1 MFLMFKKIIF
11 VTGLLN
17 INNIRCS
24 EEESSENNK
33 IKEIKKE
40 INKIYDY
47 KEEPLEIY
55 SDYISSTLK
64 KKFDIGRITN
74 EEKAVNIAND
84 ISAILKVKICNKN
97 EYFHFIKGSFLLR
110 KYLNGLINDIENLK
124 NLDII
129 TTLDNFTDKY
139 LNYNFTNKAISNK
152 FKNIKGIIEEVKGFL
167 NPTII
172 KIGIDNLMK
181 RVEEVNFV
189 KFEDGEFEYIKDDYF
204 DNNNEL
210 KEEYKNLKDIKGK
223 CLLKFLISDDLDL
236 DGYFPKHWKTSLKT
250 AKQYEVLKRNV
261 YNYDFCNEGI
271 INKEDNDVIKSSEEL
286 QNKFNKEKKELI
298 NTVLKNITKY
308 NKFGDYLKILEKFNN
323 SINDLKID
331 ENTTFLNNLEKE
343 IDEAIAIK
351 EEDITLNTKI
361 YDNSDYKDKIININK
376 NISEVKEIL
385 KDINKISTKFEND
398 KFKIFDENFEGLIE
412 KMRQNKIKSDTIK
425 KIKGEIKTLIS
436 AIKTKINTLTENNNG
451 LEDIYK
457 VTVPTISDEDYNKKT
472 KSELN
477 DIENNL
483 ENLGK
488 TQEKNLE
495 KQKAEKD
502 QEILATAKD
511 EKEKQKIQ
519 YSINLREQISTNIKE
534 ICKNFEKEYNPTEN
548 DTKIKIEEK
557 LVLKLNEYEEIKKY
571 LEDKFNKEKDLS
583 TMLQDDLNSEKTK
596 TINNCELKLNK
607 FLQKKK
613 EEEEKNKDKEKKG
626 NTDDENNKNIEGD
639 NKYKGKEKCCCRNKG
654 KNNGKSKKS
663 KCC

>member
-1 MFLMFKKIIF
+1 MFKKIIF

-17 INNIRCS
+17 INNIKCS
-24 EEESSENNK
+24 EKELNK
-33 IKEIKKE
+33 IKEK
-40 INKIYDY
+40 INEIYDY
-47 KEEPLEIY
+47 SEEPIEIY

-129 TTLDNFTDKY
+129 TTLDNFTKKY
-139 LNYNFTNKAISNK
+139 SSYKFTNKAIFGK
-152 FKNIKGIIEEVKGFL
+152 LKNIIDIIEEVKGFL
-167 NPTII
+167 NQTII
-172 KIGIDNLMK
+172 KIEIDNLIK
-181 RVEEVNFV
+181 RVKEVNFV
-189 KFEDGEFEYIKDDYF
+189 KFNDKEFDYIKDDYF

-210 KEEYKNLKDIKGK
+210 NEEYKNLKDIKGK

-323 SINDLKID
+323 SINVLNTDDNLNFLDELINNYDNVLKID
-331 ENTTFLNNLEKE
+331 DDSVNLNTEIHVISHEDKVKIGDISEKFKEQLSILENIKSIFKDFSNEKYNKFYKKIEELKQKNDPYKKKSDKIKE
-343 IDEAIAIK
+343 IKNE
-351 EEDITLNTKI
+351 
-361 YDNSDYKDKIININK
+361 IN
-376 NISEVKEIL
+376 
-385 KDINKISTKFEND
+385 
-398 KFKIFDENFEGLIE
+398 
-412 KMRQNKIKSDTIK
+412 
-425 KIKGEIKTLIS
+425 TLIS
-436 AIKTKINTLTENNNG
+436 KIKTKINTLTENNNG
-451 LEDIYK
+451 LEDKYK
-457 VTVPTISDEDYNKKT
+457 VTVPTISDEDYNNKT
-472 KSELN
+472 KNELN
-477 DIENNL
+477 TIEINL
-483 ENLGK
+483 EGLEK
-488 TQEKNLE
+488 AQEENRE
-495 KQKAEKD
+495 KQKNEKD
-502 QEILATAKD
+502 KEILKAAKSD
-511 EKEKQKIQ
+511 EEKSKIQ
-519 YSINLREQISTNIKE
+519 DNINLRKQILTKIIE
-534 ICKNFEKEYNPTEN
+534 ICENFEKEYNPTEN
-548 DTKIKIEEK
+548 DNKSKIEEK
-557 LVLKLNEYEEIKKY
+557 LVLKLNEYKDIKSY
-571 LEDKFNKEKDLS
+571 LEDEFNKEKGLS
-583 TMLQDDLNSEKTK
+583 KTLEDDLNSEKTK

-613 EEEEKNKDKEKKG
+613 EEEEKKG
-626 NTDDENNKNIEGD
+626 NSDDENNKNIEGD

-654 KNNGKSKKS
+654 ENNNKSKKG
-663 KCC
+663 KCCCQ